1 MGSPEGLARPLI
13 GREPRRIS
21 LADPARASQTAQMPS
36 GCTITTHDPREDDD
50 ATLAEHI
57 AFANALLAEV
67 LPDEEPSVAADY
79 IAQIRAMP
87 ERLRMWTI
95 RARDERGALVGAVRT
110 AIDPEHDE
118 NPDLLFGSV
127 QVLAGHRR
135 SGLGTELLGRLVEV
149 AEAEGRTRIVGS
161 TNGLRPEGTAFAE
174 AAGAVVKSRA
184 HHNRLLTAKA
194 NRAQLASWVR
204 DAATRSSDYELIA
217 WDGPVPEDDL
227 QRWIDLVLVMNTA
240 PRDDLEMN
248 DFTLT
253 PEEVREEER
262 ISAAA
267 GIEHWTVVARHRT
280 TGEWA
285 GFHDVSWLPSDP
297 KIVHVGATAVE
308 PRHRGHAL
316 GKWLKAAMTL
326 RILDERPDVT
336 DIRTGNAD
344 SNDAM
349 LGINRAMG
357 YEPWIS
363 TDTWELDVAT
373 ARAFVDG
380 RLVVA

>member
-1 MGSPEGLARPLI
+1 
-13 GREPRRIS
+13 
-21 LADPARASQTAQMPS
+21 MPT
-36 GCTITTHDPREDDD
+36 GWTITTHDPRLDDD
-50 ATLAEHI
+50 SALTEYIELI
-57 AFANALLAEV
+57 NALMAEV
-67 LPDEEPSVAADY
+67 LPDEAPHVAADY
-79 IAQIRAMP
+79 IAQVRAMP
-87 ERLRMWTI
+87 ERLRMWSV
-95 RARDERGALVGAVRT
+95 RARDQRGALIGTVRT
-110 AIDPEHDE
+110 SVDPDHDE
-118 NPDLLFGSV
+118 NPDLLFANV
-127 QVLAGHRR
+127 AVLDGHRR
-135 SGLGTELLGRLVEV
+135 AGLGTELLARLVEI
-149 AEAEGRTRIVGS
+149 AEGEGRTRIIGA

-174 AAGAVVKSRA
+174 VVGAVVKSRA

-194 NRAQLASWVR
+194 DRAQLESWVR
-204 DAATRSSDYELIA
+204 DAATRSSDYELVA
-217 WDGPVPEDDL
+217 WDGPVAEDDL

-253 PEEVREEER
+253 AEEVREEER

-267 GIEHWTVVARHRT
+267 GIEHWTIVARHRT

-297 KIVHVGATAVE
+297 TIVHVGATAVD

-326 RILDERPDVT
+326 RVLDERPDVT

-357 YEPWIS
+357 YEPWIA

-373 ARAFVDG
+373 ARAFVES
-380 RLVVA
+380 RRVLA